1 MYHFPFASSPASAET
16 VPENPTVTSLSV
28 ERHAFIEH
36 SGVEQVMVTTEITFF
51 DLGEILEDGLGIAF
65 EPL

>member
-1 MYHFPFASSPASAET
+1 